1 MATPQEVYDFI
12 VKYINSIDTSYSKWY
27 VGIASDPEKQLF
39 TEHNVS
45 KESGHWIFKDAE
57 SEDIARYVEKQIK
70 NNYGTKGK
78 PTVGEK
84 GTTSVYAFLTTLSTK
99 E

>member
-1 MATPQEVYDFI
+1 VATPQEVYDFI
-12 VKYINSIDTSYSKWY
+12 VKYINSVDTSYSKWY
-27 VGIASDPEKQLF
+27 VGIASDPEKKLF

-57 SEDIARYVEKQIK
+57 SEDLARYVEKHIK
-70 NNYGTKGK
+70 NNYGTKGGK
-78 PTVGEK
+78 SGGDETS
-84 GTTSVYAFLTTLSTK
+84 TSVYAFLTTLSTK